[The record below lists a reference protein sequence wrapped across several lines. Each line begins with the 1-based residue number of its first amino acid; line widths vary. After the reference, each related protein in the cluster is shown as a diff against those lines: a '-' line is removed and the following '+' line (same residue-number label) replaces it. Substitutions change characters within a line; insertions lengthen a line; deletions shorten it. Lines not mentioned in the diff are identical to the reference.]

1 MASKRRSILSA
12 LIIVMV
18 VAFVLGSAMVIIM
31 RFLSPASAPFF
42 SEKIGVIPVE
52 GTITSSQTITSHLI
66 KFRKDPDIK
75 AIILK
80 INSSG
85 GGIAPSQEIYREIER
100 TVPVKKVV
108 AFMGSVAASG
118 GYYIAA
124 AADRIVASPGTITG
138 SIGVIMEFLRL
149 EDLLNKL
156 GVDLEVVK
164 SGEFKDM
171 GSPDRKLTEKERE
184 MLKDMVMDMQNQ
196 FVEAI
201 VRGRRLPLEQ
211 VQQIADGRVFSGARA
226 KELGLVDV
234 LGNFEDAVELTKDLA
249 GIKGEASLVYAKKSP
264 LEALDL
270 LIKTGVR
277 SIAGA
282 LHHPEGGI
290 AYRWAGVS
298 GPPVTENN

>member
-1 MASKRRSILSA
+1 
-12 LIIVMV
+12 
-18 VAFVLGSAMVIIM
+18 MVIIM
-31 RFLSPASAPFF
+31 RLMSPASVSFF
-42 SEKIGVIPVE
+42 NEQIGVIPVE
-52 GTITSSQTITSHLI
+52 GAITSSQTITSHLV

-80 INSSG
+80 INSPG

-100 TVPVKKVV
+100 TIPEKKVV
-108 AFMGSVAASG
+108 VFMGSLAASG

-124 AADRIVASPGTITG
+124 AADKIVASPGTITG

-149 EDLLNKL
+149 EDLLNKI
-156 GVDLEVVK
+156 GVDLEIVK

-171 GSPDRKLTEKERE
+171 GSPDRKLTERERE
-184 MLKDMVMDMQNQ
+184 MLKEMIMDMQNQ

-211 VQQIADGRVFSGARA
+211 VQQIADGRIFSGTRA

-249 GIKGEASLVYAKKSP
+249 GIKGEASLVYARKSR

-282 LHHPEGGI
+282 LRQQPEGGI
-290 AYRWAGVS
+290 AYRWAGIS